1 MATTFE
7 YIFSLQDRVSAK
19 IGGITVSSTKMIDKF
34 GEMRSKQDAV
44 NAVLG
49 ETGRTMNV
57 LREKIDLLHQE
68 RDLLPVD
75 NIEGLRAY
83 NKEIKKL
90 TGEVA
95 KLEALDGGKLK
106 KWSDEAFAAMPG
118 ADLIKNPLV
127 TAIAGIA
134 AVTRQGMN
142 FDEGMAKVNIT
153 AQMDGRSFDD
163 LRTKIKQVA
172 IDNKV
177 DIAVAPVG
185 FEAINS
191 QVNDVDLSMSIL
203 DASLKGSKAGFTDL
217 NTVSSA
223 LAQSLSIIGKENT
236 NAQEVLDTFFA
247 AKRVGAG
254 EFADFAR
261 YMPGLIAG
269 ASNMGIG
276 FKETAGVFA
285 YMTGKGQS
293 AERAAVLMENAF
305 SALGKADIRGKME
318 KAGIKVF
325 DDTGKMRSIVDI
337 FTDLQGVL
345 GGLNDEQKSSL
356 LEKFGL
362 VDKEAKGAFAIL
374 TSDTAKLR
382 DSMAEVAASS
392 GETDRAINYSAN
404 SVQRATE
411 VWSTFKNIGLQLG
424 TYMLPVVSVGLNVVG
439 GILDVTSTLLD
450 KIGGATS
457 WWSDKLQEGNV
468 VILAVTGAVGGVTTA
483 LALYYAWGQRSLV
496 ADAAR
501 QVMNGAIAVST
512 KVMAAAQ
519 WMLNT
524 AMYGCPVVW
533 IVAAFA
539 AVGAG
544 VVLLWNKF
552 EWFRVGVLGTWE
564 VIKEFGKTLFQSIVS
579 PFTKILSGLGAVG
592 RALVAL
598 VKGDFKTA
606 AGEAKEGVK
615 NIMSGMAGANPV
627 SVVASTFKNGDY
639 SGAWEKGKAAGRS
652 SWQQKGS
659 GKKDESISVV
669 PDAPTVAD
677 VPVKPID
684 FDGLMK
690 KLEKSKKG
698 ATKGQKAQ
706 KVDLSAQAQNYAET
720 AEYTAIRA
728 AITPKVTIPAPA
740 APVAGMP
747 QTKNIAPVV
756 NIAAPEPVRTAVN
769 VTAPS
774 VDVPTPVVTMP
785 PVANAAMP
793 VKAVDTTDYKDTGHE
808 NTLSDIMQNVRK
820 IAAAISVPLA
830 IAMPTETSATQMP
843 DIISESNVTTEYN
856 QETTD
861 QSHEETK
868 EIRIDNITIHVTEL
882 NDQGTDDITNKIK
895 EALREALA

>member
-19 IGGITVSSTKMIDKF
+19 IGNITVSSTKMIDKF
-34 GEMRSKQDAV
+34 GEMHQKQRSI
-44 NAVLG
+44 NSVLG
-49 ETGRTMNV
+49 ETGRTMGV

-68 RDLLPVD
+68 RDLLPVS
-75 NIEGLRAY
+75 NIEGIRAY
-83 NKEIKKL
+83 NHEIKRL
-90 TGEVA
+90 NGEIG
-95 KLEALDGGKLK
+95 KLEALNGGKFK
-106 KWSDEAFAAMPG
+106 KWSEEAFNAIPG

-127 TAIAGIA
+127 AAAAGMATI
-134 AVTRQGMN
+134 TRQAMD

-153 AQMDGRSFDD
+153 AQMDGKSFDD
-163 LRTKIKQVA
+163 LRDRIKQVA
-172 IDNKV
+172 IKNKV

-191 QVNDVDLSMSIL
+191 QVNDVDLSMAIL

-325 DDTGKMRSIVDI
+325 DDTGKMRSVVDI

-382 DSMAEVAASS
+382 DSMAEVAQSS
-392 GETDRAINYSAN
+392 GETEKALGYSAN

-411 VWSTFKNIGLQLG
+411 IWSTFKNIGLQIG
-424 TYMLPVVSVGLNVVG
+424 TSILPVVSIGLNVVS

-457 WWSDKLQEGNV
+457 WWLEKMQEGNV
-468 VILAVTGAVGGVTTA
+468 VILAVTGAIGGVTTA
-483 LALYYAWGQRSLV
+483 LALFYAWGQRGLV
-496 ADAAR
+496 VDAAR
-501 QVMNGAIAVST
+501 QVMNGAIAIST

-524 AMYGCPVVW
+524 AMYGCPVGW
-533 IVAAFA
+533 IVGAFA
-539 AVGAG
+539 AVGTG

-552 EWFRVGVLGTWE
+552 EWFRVGVLGIWE
-564 VIKEFGKTLFQSIVS
+564 VMKEFGKTLFQSIVS
-579 PFTKILSGLGAVG
+579 PFEKILSGLGAVG

-598 VKGDFKTA
+598 IKGDFKTA
-606 AGEAKEGVK
+606 AGEAKEGAK
-615 NIMSGMAGANPV
+615 NIMSGVAGANPV
-627 SVVASTFKNGDY
+627 SVIAGTFNNGDY
-639 SGAWEKGKAAGRS
+639 SGAWEKGKATGRS
-652 SWQQKGS
+652 SWKEKTSSKQSAKVIPGAS
-659 GKKDESISVV
+659 SV
-669 PDAPTVAD
+669 PEI
-677 VPVKPID
+677 PVKPVD

-690 KLEKSKKG
+690 KLEKGKKG
-698 ATKGQKAQ
+698 TTKGQKTQ
-706 KVDLSAQAQNYAET
+706 TVNLSGASQNYAET
-720 AEYTAIRA
+720 AEYTTIRA
-728 AITPKVTIPAPA
+728 ALAPKVTVSSPALPSVNVSAPTAEIPA
-740 APVAGMP
+740 
-747 QTKNIAPVV
+747 
-756 NIAAPEPVRTAVN
+756 
-769 VTAPS
+769 
-774 VDVPTPVVTMP
+774 PVVTMP
-785 PVANAAMP
+785 AVANTAQP
-793 VKAVDTTDYKDTGHE
+793 VQAVDTTDYKDSSRE
-808 NTLSDIMQNVRK
+808 NVLSDIMQNVRK
-820 IAAAISVPLA
+820 IAATIAIPMA
-830 IAMPTETSATQMP
+830 ITLPMETSATQMP
-843 DIISESNVTTEYN
+843 DVISQNSITNEYS
-856 QETTD
+856 QEMTD
-861 QSHEETK
+861 QSYGETK

>member
-19 IGGITVSSTKMIDKF
+19 IGNITVSSAKMIDKL
-34 GEMRSKQDAV
+34 GEMRNKQNAV

-49 ETGRTMNV
+49 ETGRTMGV
-57 LREKIDLLHQE
+57 VREKIDLLQQE
-68 RDLLPVD
+68 RNLIPTD
-75 NIEGLRAY
+75 NIEGIRAY
-83 NKEIKKL
+83 NREIKSLNKEI
-90 TGEVA
+90 A
-95 KLEALDGGKLK
+95 KLEALNGGKLK
-106 KWSDEAFAAMPG
+106 KWGQEAFAAIPG
-118 ADLIKNPLV
+118 ADFIKNPLV
-127 TAIAGIA
+127 A
-134 AVTRQGMN
+134 AAATIGTITKQAMS

-153 AQMDGRSFDD
+153 AQMDGKSFDD
-163 LRTKIKQVA
+163 LRSKIRQIA

-261 YMPGLIAG
+261 YMPSLIAG

-293 AERAAVLMENAF
+293 AEHAAVLMENAF

-337 FTDLQGVL
+337 FTDLQSVL

-392 GETDRAINYSAN
+392 GETERAINYSAN
-404 SVQRATE
+404 TVQRATE
-411 VWSTFKNIGLQLG
+411 IWSTFKNIGTTIG
-424 TYMLPVVSVGLNVVG
+424 GYVLPVVSVGLDVLG
-439 GILDVTSTLLD
+439 SILDKVYSLLD
-450 KIGGATS
+450 GIGKVTS
-457 WWSDKLQEGNV
+457 WWSEKMQEGNV
-468 VILAVTGAVGGVTTA
+468 VILAVTGAVGSVTTA

-496 ADAAR
+496 VDAAR

-539 AVGAG
+539 AVGAS

-552 EWFRVGVLGTWE
+552 EWFRVGILGTWE
-564 VIKEFGKTLFQSIVS
+564 VIKEFGKTLFQSIVL
-579 PFTKILSGLGAVG
+579 PFSKILSGLGAVG

-606 AGEAKEGVK
+606 AGEAKEGAK
-615 NIMSGMAGANPV
+615 SIISGIVGANPSSILV
-627 SVVASTFKNGDY
+627 DTYQNGDY

-659 GKKDESISVV
+659 GKKNESVNVV
-669 PDAPTVAD
+669 PDASPVAD

-684 FDGLMK
+684 FDSLMK
-690 KLEKSKKG
+690 KLEKGKKDV
-698 ATKGQKAQ
+698 TKGQKAQ
-706 KVDLSAQAQNYAET
+706 KVDLSAQSQNYAET

-728 AITPKVTIPAPA
+728 TLTPKVTIPSPA
-740 APVAGMP
+740 APV
-747 QTKNIAPVV
+747 Q
-756 NIAAPEPVRTAVN
+756 TAVN

-774 VDVPTPVVTMP
+774 VNVPSPVVTMP
-785 PVANAAMP
+785 AVVNAAMP
-793 VKAVDTTDYKDTGHE
+793 VKAVDTTDYKDTNHE
-808 NTLSDIMQNVRK
+808 NTLADIMQNVRK

-830 IAMPTETSATQMP
+830 IAIPAETSATEMP
-843 DIISESNVTTEYN
+843 DIISENHVTTEYN
-856 QETTD
+856 QEMTD
-861 QSHEETK
+861 QLHEETK

>member
-19 IGGITVSSTKMIDKF
+19 IGGITVSSAKMIDKF

-106 KWSDEAFAAMPG
+106 KWSNEAFAAMPG

-142 FDEGMAKVNIT
+142 FDESMAKVNIT
-153 AQMDGRSFDD
+153 AQMDSQSFDD
-163 LRTKIKQVA
+163 LQNRIKQVA
-172 IDNKV
+172 IKNKI

-236 NAQEVLDTFFA
+236 NAQEVLDTLFA

-293 AERAAVLMENAF
+293 AEHAAVLMENAF
-305 SALGKADIRGKME
+305 SALGKSDIRGKME
-318 KAGIKVF
+318 KAGVKVF
-325 DDTGKMRSIVDI
+325 DDTGKIRNMVDI

-382 DSMAEVAASS
+382 DSMAEVSASA
-392 GETDRAINYSAN
+392 GETDRAMGYSAN

-411 VWSTFKNIGLQLG
+411 VWSTFKNIGTQIG
-424 TYMLPVVSVGLNVVG
+424 GYVMPIVSVGLSVVG
-439 GILDVTSTLLD
+439 AVLDVTSTLID
-450 KIGGATS
+450 KIGRATS
-457 WWSDKLQEGNV
+457 WWSEKMQEGNG

-483 LALYYAWGQRSLV
+483 LALYYAWQQRGLV
-496 ADAAR
+496 VDAAR
-501 QVMNGAIAVST
+501 QVMNGAVAVST
-512 KVMAAAQ
+512 KVVAAAQ

-544 VVLLWNKF
+544 AVLLWNKF
-552 EWFRVGVLGTWE
+552 EWFRMGILGTWE
-564 VIKEFGKTLFQSIVS
+564 VIKEFGKTLFLSVVS
-579 PFTKILSGLGAVG
+579 PFEKILSGLSSVG
-592 RALVAL
+592 RALISL

-606 AGEAKEGVK
+606 AGEAKEGAK
-615 NIMSGMAGANPV
+615 NIMSGIAGTNPA
-627 SVVASTFKNGDY
+627 SVMSNTFKDGDY
-639 SGAWEKGKAAGRS
+639 TGAWEKGKAAGRS
-652 SWQQKGS
+652 SWQQKTTRKTDGI
-659 GKKDESISVV
+659 DVV
-669 PDAPTVAD
+669 PDVLPVPNAPVN
-677 VPVKPID
+677 PVD

-690 KLEKSKKG
+690 KLEGGKKG
-698 ATKGQKAQ
+698 AAADQRAKA
-706 KVDLSAQAQNYAET
+706 VDLSADTKNYAKT
-720 AEYTAIRA
+720 AEYTAIQA
-728 AITPKVTIPAPA
+728 ALTPKIVVPSPA
-740 APVAGMP
+740 APVVNMP
-747 QTKNIAPVV
+747 DVTNAPPSGNVAIP
-756 NIAAPEPVRTAVN
+756 NPVQAAVN

-785 PVANAAMP
+785 AVASTARAVN
-793 VKAVDTTDYKDTGHE
+793 AVDMTDYKDAVP
-808 NTLSDIMQNVRK
+808 NDTLSDIMQNVRK

-830 IAMPTETSATQMP
+830 IAMPADTSATQMP
-843 DIISESNVTTEYN
+843 DMISENSVTTEYN

-861 QSHEETK
+861 QSRQETK

-882 NDQGTDDITNKIK
+882 NDQGTGDITNKIK